1 MEMKQTEILYSEVS
15 APKRSLI
22 KSDVVL
28 WVLVVLSVFALVFLG
43 SFFEIVIGTPGG
55 IVQIAVYLLL
65 LGEILLL
72 YRVRLVSYRYVLTER
87 MFSVTR
93 VLGKKERYDASIH
106 LVDIAQV
113 RSAAELAKGEG
124 GKRARLFHGKREEAV
139 AVIYRVAG
147 EEKTLLVSMTESM
160 RKKLVEQWKTAKRS

>member
-1 MEMKQTEILYSEVS
+1 MEKKQTEILYSEVS
-15 APKRSLI
+15 APRRSLI

-43 SFFEIVIGTPGG
+43 SFFEIVVGMPGG

-93 VLGKKERYDASIH
+93 LLGKKERYDASIP
-106 LVDIAQV
+106 LVTSRRWAAR
-113 RSAAELAKGEG
+113 RSLQ
-124 GKRARLFHGKREEAV
+124 RARAENGCGCSMANGK
-139 AVIYRVAG
+139 
-147 EEKTLLVSMTESM
+147 KPLP
-160 RKKLVEQWKTAKRS
+160 